1 MKQEDF
7 ILLTYKNKGK
17 HSGQIETL
25 VQGKKQNPYNQ
36 IKWD

>member
-25 VQGKKQNPYNQ
+25 VQGKNKILI
-36 IKWD
+36 IK